1 MVTRRG
7 YGAAVGIVH
16 NVGGNYQRLKVAS
29 SIQRAVVDIETGLI
43 HRLHND
49 VTAEGAEP
57 PDLDRLDEELAS
69 GDVPTGNLRVV
80 DVEINSTTP
89 RTRLKFDW
97 EANRVISIENAAD

>member
-29 SIQRAVVDIETGLI
+29 SIQRA
-43 HRLHND
+43 
-49 VTAEGAEP
+49 A
-57 PDLDRLDEELAS
+57 
-69 GDVPTGNLRVV
+69 V

-89 RTRLKFDW
+89 RTRLQFDW
-97 EANRVISIENAAD
+97 EANRVISIENAAY